1 MRKKPYESHT
11 LDDPQQA
18 LRVYL
23 DALLA
28 EVAFP
33 DAVLETEVPAAE
45 PAVVTAAASDQKEA
59 AVVAPA
65 VPAER
70 VSADSAA
77 EETLSA
83 AGGILQ
89 PEWAAERFQCLSF
102 QVAGVTLA
110 APLEK
115 MNGIVE
121 LTETLTELP
130 GYAPWVLGLL
140 PNRGQNVQVVDIA
153 QIIMPEERQHHIAA
167 VAERIKYVILVDGG
181 RFGLA
186 ADGLSQVLT
195 LDPAEVRWR
204 SLNSKRPW
212 LAGTVVEQMCA
223 LLEIDRLCEQLAV
236 GLDGIGSVSAG
247 EGDEAAQSE

>member
-1 MRKKPYESHT
+1 MRKKPYEPYT
-11 LDDPQQA
+11 LDDQQQA

-28 EVAFP
+28 EVSFP
-33 DAVLETEVPAAE
+33 
-45 PAVVTAAASDQKEA
+45 EA
-59 AVVAPA
+59 TVEEKGQPVGLS
-65 VPAER
+65 
-70 VSADSAA
+70 SATAA
-77 EETLSA
+77 EEDHTEALTA
-83 AGGILQ
+83 AGTEQTSAYEEDVLL
-89 PEWAAERFQCLSF
+89 PEWAASRFQCLSF

-115 MNGIVE
+115 MSGIVE

-153 QIIMPEERQHHIAA
+153 QIIMPEDRLGSIKAA
-167 VAERIKYVILVDGG
+167 ADRIKYVILVDGG

-186 ADGLSQVLT
+186 ADSLSQVLT

-204 SLNSKRPW
+204 SLRNKRPW

-223 LLEIDRLCEQLAV
+223 ILEMDRLCEQLAA
-236 GLDGIGSVSAG
+236 GLDGIGSMPPG
-247 EGDEAAQSE
+247 ELSMEPQTD